1 MSKLDRV
8 ESTALRTLNEIY
20 RMEVKDKAIGFMTI
34 TEVRITND
42 YSYLT
47 IYYTVLGNEADKER
61 ASEAMERSHKFVR
74 ARFANKMNMRKVPVF
89 RFKYDESLSYGN
101 RIDQGLKEVLKDEE
115 ETKE

>member
-8 ESTALRTLNEIY
+8 ESTSLRTLNEIY

-47 IYYTVLGNEADKER
+47 IYYTVLGDEADRER
-61 ASEAMERSHKFVR
+61 AAVALERSHKFVR
-74 ARFANKMNMRKVPVF
+74 ARYAHKMNLRKVPEF
-89 RFKYDESLSYGN
+89 RFKYDESLEYGN
-101 RIDQGLKEVLKDEE
+101 KIEQGLKEVLKDEN
-115 ETKE
+115 